1 MCTVPMS
8 SVSKN
13 SYIYADNAATT
24 QLSVMAYASMTS
36 FLVDEYGNPSQPYA
50 FSRPVKR
57 ALREA
62 RESIASCIN
71 ADPGEIVFTSGGT
84 ESDNWAIK
92 GFALRDD
99 MMREIVTSEIEHHA
113 VLDSCKAMSAI
124 GHRVAVLPV
133 SRTGVIA
140 LDALREM
147 SLGDG
152 SLVSCMYANNEIGT
166 IQPIG
171 ELCDIAH
178 SKGAIFH
185 TDAVQAVGHVEIDVK
200 AMGVDML
207 SASAHKFNGPKG
219 IGFLYIKDGTPLAPY
234 ANGGAQEM
242 GRRAGTEN
250 VASIVAMAVALK
262 ENCDAIEANAVR
274 LGRLERLLLDDLAA
288 LGVPYRRNGE
298 NQLPGLMSLSF
309 AGASGEMLLHR
320 LDLMKIAVSTGS
332 ACDGANTR
340 VSHVLKAIGL
350 PEAEAKETVRISLGK
365 HNGEG
370 DVRAIATALG
380 KILLR
385 D

>member
-1 MCTVPMS
+1 M
-8 SVSKN
+8 
-13 SYIYADNAATT
+13 
-24 QLSVMAYASMTS
+24 
-36 FLVDEYGNPSQPYA
+36 
-50 FSRPVKR
+50 
-57 ALREA
+57 
-62 RESIASCIN
+62 
-71 ADPGEIVFTSGGT
+71 
-84 ESDNWAIK
+84 
-92 GFALRDD
+92 
-99 MMREIVTSEIEHHA
+99 
-113 VLDSCKAMSAI
+113 
-124 GHRVAVLPV
+124 
-133 SRTGVIA
+133 
-140 LDALREM
+140 
-147 SLGDG
+147 
-152 SLVSCMYANNEIGT
+152 
-166 IQPIG
+166 
-171 ELCDIAH
+171 
-178 SKGAIFH
+178 
-185 TDAVQAVGHVEIDVK
+185 DVR
-200 AMGVDML
+200 AMGIDML

-262 ENCDAIEANAVR
+262 ENCGAIEANTVR

-332 ACDGANTR
+332 ACDGANTK

-350 PEAEAKETVRISLGK
+350 PEAEAKGTVRISLGK

-370 DVRAIATALG
+370 DVHAIATALG